1 MTARHLHHK
10 TTAEALAERMWEL
23 YVSDSSR
30 YIYQRTNGYRH
41 VHKPL
46 TKHHLIEHVNG
57 KRTIGVF
64 ADSTSRFITFDV
76 DVKDSTGNYSN
87 DIDLVARWITYKLV
101 DTVRSTGIH
110 HDNVHVSFSGSKGY
124 HVDLFF
130 NEAVPMDDI
139 KLFHQLILRKGE
151 LTKEELTYLPA
162 SVDIE
167 LRPTRSNGVKLPL
180 SINKKTSKPC
190 HFVAQDNLSIALDA
204 DYIHS
209 IKRMDVSTFN
219 DVLDTLKNDVDLSA
233 PPSVVVPHQ
242 DATPA
247 IINTTTR
254 EQLKRF
260 FAEGLTA
267 YGTRHD
273 VTFKLALYVKN
284 VLVQDYENTLHIML
298 EWLDRQTMYTTP
310 YNEAVKDTERIVLDV
325 FVKNL
330 QLNIGNTELSF
341 TKDELFE
348 ILTSKQSTGKDTTP
362 KQKTVMFA
370 MLGHSKRYAVD
381 TGSFYMTYD
390 QLSDLTGI
398 TNRNLINI
406 VTELEKMAY
415 IEILQRNKKQSKN
428 KSYPNVYRIC
438 ANKKDAIPATEYVSH
453 DYDMNTFNTLV
464 QSAFTK
470 DDLKNHL
477 SYHQLRKLFN

>member
-1 MTARHLHHK
+1 MTVRHLHHK
-10 TTAEALAERMWEL
+10 STAEALAERMWEL

-87 DIDLVARWITYKLV
+87 DIDLIARWITYKLV
-101 DTVRSTGIH
+101 DTIKTTGIH
-110 HDNVHVSFSGSKGY
+110 HDDVHVSFSGSKGY

-139 KLFHQLILRKGE
+139 TLFHQLILRKGE

-190 HFVAQDNLSIALDA
+190 HFVAQDNLSTALDA

-219 DVLDTLKNDVDLSA
+219 DVLDTLKTDIDLTA
-233 PPSVVVPHQ
+233 PTVVVPHQ
-242 DATPA
+242 DAPPA

-381 TGSFYMTYD
+381 NGSFYMAYSVLTA
-390 QLSDLTGI
+390 LTGL
-398 TNRNLINI
+398 TRANLVLVIKD
-406 VTELEKMAY
+406 LEKTGY
-415 IEILQRNKKQSKN
+415 IEVLQRNKHTAYD
-428 KSYPNVYRIC
+428 KSETNVYRIC